1 MWSSENCKEQTL
13 SIKLRVAPEHCWV
26 WQQQNKEKKRAFLL
40 LGILNSHHCPLFLP
54 TVTRHPPPQ
63 TAEQERK
70 QTFSIKPGPVG
81 SANLSEPHS
90 PRWPLIFPGA
100 GSNRLLLQK
109 AITGCQGQEPRRKQS
124 PPPHPRR
131 LLILIRAV
139 SAHTQLA
146 SQIHPLLCSLV
157 SSTFSLHSSFT
168 WDNISPPMSPSS
180 LYHFSIS
187 GHPWLSHLSNRP
199 DGLKHTWGRSLLLPK
214 MILGG

>member
-124 PPPHPRR
+124 PPPPSPQAPNSDQGCLCPHPISQPDSSTSLLSGLQYLQLTLILHLGQHFPSHVP
-131 LLILIRAV
+131 LLIV
-139 SAHTQLA
+139 SFFHFWSPMAF
-146 SQIHPLLCSLV
+146 P
-157 SSTFSLHSSFT
+157 SFQQA
-168 WDNISPPMSPSS
+168 
-180 LYHFSIS
+180 
-187 GHPWLSHLSNRP
+187 
-199 DGLKHTWGRSLLLPK
+199 
-214 MILGG
+214 